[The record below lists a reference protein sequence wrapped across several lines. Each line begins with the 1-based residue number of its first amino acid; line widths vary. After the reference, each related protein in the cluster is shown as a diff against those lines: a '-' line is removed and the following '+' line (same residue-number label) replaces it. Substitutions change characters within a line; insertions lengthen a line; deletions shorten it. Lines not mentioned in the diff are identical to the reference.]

1 MEKIKTK
8 VDIDSD
14 SSSMDDRTW
23 TTEEETFLSNLE
35 KQCNDLYDHSI
46 TEYRYYQGMSSKF
59 NIPILIISAINALCA
74 ISLSDFLA
82 QKYVSILNAVLS
94 AGAGVLGSVQLYM
107 KLNEKMTNALRA
119 SVHLKKLALRISK
132 ELTIARKDRQTQ
144 GQQFLADVFAEFN
157 TVIEQGNP
165 VENTEIHNH
174 LQFTVH
180 KVEKESG
187 SPLARFAKFGKIVLS
202 SRTNLPSLTPR
213 KESLD
218 ESLRSRGIGLASY
231 DGDHSP
237 V

>member
-8 VDIDSD
+8 VETDSD
-14 SSSMDDRTW
+14 SVSSDDRTW
-23 TTEEETFLSNLE
+23 TTEEETFLSKLE
-35 KQCNDLYDHSI
+35 KQCNDLYTHSI

-94 AGAGVLGSVQLYM
+94 AGAGVLGSIQLYM

-157 TVIEQGNP
+157 TVIEQSNP
-165 VENTEIHNH
+165 IESEGMKNH
-174 LQFTVH
+174 LEFSIRQ
-180 KVEKESG
+180 VEKESG
-187 SPLARFAKFGKIVLS
+187 SPLARFAKLGKFVLA
-202 SRTNLPSLTPR
+202 SRTNLPALTPR

-231 DGDHSP
+231 GGDSP